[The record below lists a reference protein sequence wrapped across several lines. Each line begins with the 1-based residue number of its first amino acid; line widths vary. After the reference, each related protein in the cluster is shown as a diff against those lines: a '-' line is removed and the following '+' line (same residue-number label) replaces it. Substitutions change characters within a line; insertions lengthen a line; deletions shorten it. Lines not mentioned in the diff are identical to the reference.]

1 MDCSLPDSSVHGILQ
16 ARILEWVAI
25 PFSRGS
31 RWSRDETQV
40 SCIAGSL
47 FTIWATREETHE
59 WHQNTWMTAKKL
71 GPGIVKKSRY
81 LFIYGFLLLF
91 FKKTFWCGPFFKKSL
106 LNLSQYCFCFMFWF
120 LGCKA
125 CGILAPRAGIEPAT
139 LHPLEGEVITT
150 GLLGKL
156 LFIYVW
162 IMDVFRKVN
171 IMPMNWEINLNMKP
185 FNYFCMRYNY
195 L

>member
-1 MDCSLPDSSVHGILQ
+1 MFNQKYWKLLVWKIRSMWRRGWGMWKVSIAESCLTLCHPMDCSLPDSSVHGILQ

-71 GPGIVKKSRY
+71 GPGIVKKSHY
-81 LFIYGFLLLF
+81 LFIYGFLLLLF

-125 CGILAPRAGIEPAT
+125 CGI
-139 LHPLEGEVITT
+139 
-150 GLLGKL
+150 
-156 LFIYVW
+156 
-162 IMDVFRKVN
+162 
-171 IMPMNWEINLNMKP
+171 
-185 FNYFCMRYNY
+185 
-195 L
+195 